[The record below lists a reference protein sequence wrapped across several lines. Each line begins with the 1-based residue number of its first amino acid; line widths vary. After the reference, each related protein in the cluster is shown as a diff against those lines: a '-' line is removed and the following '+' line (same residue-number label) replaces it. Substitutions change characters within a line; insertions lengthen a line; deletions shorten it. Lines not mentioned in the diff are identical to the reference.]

1 MFGILGEI
9 VNKVIRIKPDCVEC
23 YNRAISYSDC
33 GDNEAA
39 IEAFREAIRIDPKF
53 SESYCQLSLVYSDM
67 GRKQESIELLRE
79 GIKAVS
85 DKEDLSWM
93 YYVLG
98 SIYGGCGKWQEMIE
112 SLKQCVSMDSDF
124 SRNVQANRNYLLGIA
139 YHALGLSYSRNSRY
153 QEAIE
158 AFKECIR
165 INPDNVEA
173 HLNLGIAF
181 ITMEDKKAALQ
192 QYTILKTLDTEQANK
207 LFDRIYK

>member
-39 IEAFREAIRIDPKF
+39 IEAFKEAIRIDPKF

-67 GRKQESIELLRE
+67 GRKQESIEVLRE

-85 DKEDLSWM
+85 DKEDLTWL
-93 YYVLG
+93 YHNLG
-98 SIYGGCGKWQEMIE
+98 LTYGGYGLLQEMIE
-112 SLKQCVSMDSDF
+112 SLKQSASIDSDL
-124 SRNVQANRNYLLGIA
+124 NRDIQDTTNFYI
-139 YHALGLSYSRNSRY
+139 

-158 AFKECIR
+158 ALKESIR
-165 INPDNVEA
+165 NNPDSVEA
-173 HLNLGIAF
+173 HLNLGIAC
-181 ITMEDKKAALQ
+181 ITIEDKKAALQ
-192 QYTILKTLDTEQANK
+192 QYKILKTLDIEQANK